1 MTTRLDAGVTY
12 TQSWD
17 AQNRLGSVAAP
28 AKNTAWVYDA
38 DGARVSKADG
48 AVTTVYIGGSV
59 EVQISGT
66 LRLTTTYY
74 FFGGARIAMRV
85 GANVTFLHGDRL
97 GSASL
102 ATDAAGTV
110 LSQERYYVWGSASM
124 MSGTMQTD
132 FQWQNQRRLDETQ
145 AGKLYDFNAR
155 FFTPVT
161 GRFISPDS
169 IVPNPADPQSLNRYT
184 AMANNP
190 LKFTDPSGH
199 DPKDD
204 YGRSMNDDCNYAGRN
219 CLYREN
225 PVVTHYKQV
234 WLRTGKIRSIRDSD
248 WHILAY
254 LVREKKVANFN
265 SVNRLNPVH
274 GPPGRVSSW
283 DVTQYIEQYKSPL
296 QPENRPEYHGA
307 DYVSISIGAS
317 TPVVGRV
324 GAGAQFSVTFDR
336 YSRVFASVGINY
348 GASWT
353 GPLPLSGS
361 IVAGTIRTPNDEPA
375 TKDEAIAHL
384 GGTSIAASGGVLVG
398 GGTVT
403 SGPLNVGDR
412 STSRSDIVGVFTPQI
427 GFGPQLTPF
436 YFENGKL
443 CILTGNGDSC
453 R

>member
-12 TQSWD
+12 TQSGD

-124 MSGTMQTD
+124 MSGTMPTD

-155 FFTPVT
+155 FFTPVAA
-161 GRFISPDS
+161 RFISPDS

-190 LKFTDPSGH
+190 LKFTDPTGH
-199 DPKDD
+199 
-204 YGRSMNDDCNYAGRN
+204 A
-219 CLYREN
+219 
-225 PVVTHYKQV
+225 Q
-234 WLRTGKIRSIRDSD
+234 
-248 WHILAY
+248 
-254 LVREKKVANFN
+254 
-265 SVNRLNPVH
+265 
-274 GPPGRVSSW
+274 
-283 DVTQYIEQYKSPL
+283 
-296 QPENRPEYHGA
+296 
-307 DYVSISIGAS
+307 IS
-317 TPVVGRV
+317 V
-324 GAGAQFSVTFDR
+324 GAGS
-336 YSRVFASVGINY
+336 
-348 GASWT
+348 
-353 GPLPLSGS
+353 
-361 IVAGTIRTPNDEPA
+361 
-375 TKDEAIAHL
+375 
-384 GGTSIAASGGVLVG
+384 
-398 GGTVT
+398 
-403 SGPLNVGDR
+403 
-412 STSRSDIVGVFTPQI
+412 
-427 GFGPQLTPF
+427 
-436 YFENGKL
+436 
-443 CILTGNGDSC
+443 
-453 R
+453 